1 MLYLDAWKNCQM
13 LDGFVR
19 HATQER
25 STTCVA
31 KQRFRIPSSLDV
43 SYFDMEFH
51 LKTKNGLGVSKPVS
65 AKTLF
70 AGFIAIFGWFYLTFQ
85 TFIGKGGIG
94 YAILFTLLYATLV
107 TLLVK
112 SDRTGRMGL
121 ELILSLASYLPKHG
135 RLVKTRLTD
144 TVDGVHGI
152 FNIDRIDVED
162 GLIQFADKRVG
173 RVYHVVGSA
182 SSLLFEDDKHVIL
195 DKVESF
201 YRKLAPGTEVVYD
214 TVYEGHAVD
223 EQLATVRAEAD
234 ALKTRSDG
242 LYYLLAERENI
253 LEKAINNSQGLAS
266 LHQYV
271 LVMASN
277 EVALRDFD
285 NLVMGDVEQDGVMF
299 RLARTLT
306 YDETVRYLRRLVSEM

>member
-1 MLYLDAWKNCQM
+1 M
-13 LDGFVR
+13 
-19 HATQER
+19 
-25 STTCVA
+25 A

-65 AKTLF
+65 AKALF
-70 AGFIAIFGWFYLTFQ
+70 SGFIAVFGWFYLTFQ
-85 TFIGKGGIG
+85 TFIGRGGIG
-94 YAILFTLLYATLV
+94 LAILFTILYTVLV
-107 TLLVK
+107 VLLVK
-112 SDRTGRMGL
+112 PDKTGRMGL

-135 RLVKTRLTD
+135 RQVKTRLTD
-144 TVDGVHGI
+144 PVDAIHGI
-152 FNIDRIDVED
+152 FHIDRIDLED
-162 GLIQFADKRVG
+162 ALIHFSDKRVG

-182 SSLLFEDDKHVIL
+182 SSLLFEEDKQVIL
-195 DKVESF
+195 DKVDSF
-201 YRKLAPGTEVVYD
+201 YRKLAPGTEVMYD

-223 EQLATVRAEAD
+223 DQLAAVQAEAN
-234 ALKTRSDG
+234 ALRNRSNG
-242 LYYLLAERENI
+242 LYTLLAERENI

-271 LVMASN
+271 LVAAPN

-285 NLVMGDVEQDGVMF
+285 NLMMGDVEQDGIMF
-299 RLARTLT
+299 RLARELT